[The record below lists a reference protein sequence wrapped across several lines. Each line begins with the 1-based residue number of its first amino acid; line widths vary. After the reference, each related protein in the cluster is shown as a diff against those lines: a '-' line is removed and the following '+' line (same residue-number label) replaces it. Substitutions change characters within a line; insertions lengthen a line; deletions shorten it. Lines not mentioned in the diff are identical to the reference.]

1 VKRHRVLWI
10 VLATCMLVA
19 FLLSGCASA
28 SPALQEPGAASAGDD
43 TDDEGGSEP
52 VQETEPAGPT
62 VEPTEEVGPKDFGVP
77 ADAANAVNPVAAD
90 DASLQRG
97 EELYLVTCVKCH
109 GEQGQ
114 GDGPLAVA
122 FDPKPLDYRDEQ
134 VKQLTDG
141 ELFYIITHGIE
152 GTAMSSFEAFEEE
165 DRWHLV
171 NYVRSLQE

>member
-1 VKRHRVLWI
+1 
-10 VLATCMLVA
+10 
-19 FLLSGCASA
+19 
-28 SPALQEPGAASAGDD
+28 DD